1 MSAPEAGPGSLGRLW
16 AVWRMVYIEK
26 LDASAS
32 EDIFAELPKHE
43 DGPNNL
49 IVHRGRTCYVVLN
62 LYPYNTG
69 HSMVVPYRAVAEPG
83 QLTDEEALEMM
94 RLVDL
99 VIRALRRGLNA
110 QGFNLG
116 MNLGRVAGAGIP
128 NHLHF
133 HIVPRWGG
141 DTNFMPVVGETKV
154 IPQSLADTWAKVRG
168 AIAEELSL

>member
-1 MSAPEAGPGSLGRLW
+1 MSGHDPAVSRLW
-16 AVWRMVYIEK
+16 AVWRMRYIEQ
-26 LDASAS
+26 LEVRAGGDDDVFS
-32 EDIFAELPKHE
+32 ELPRHE
-43 DGPNNL
+43 DGPGNL
-49 IVHRGRTCYVVLN
+49 IVHRGKTCFIVLN

-69 HSMVVPYRAVAEPG
+69 HSMVVPFRAVPEPG

-99 VIRALRRGLNA
+99 VMRALRRAMNA

-133 HIVPRWGG
+133 HVVPRWGG

-154 IPQSLADTWAKVRG
+154 IPESLEDTYRKVRR
-168 AIAEELSL
+168 AIEEELAG

>member
-1 MSAPEAGPGSLGRLW
+1 MSTPQPLARLW
-16 AVWRMVYIEK
+16 AVWRMRYIEQ
-26 LDASAS
+26 LEARPGD
-32 EDIFAELPKHE
+32 DDVFTELPKHQ
-43 DGPNNL
+43 DGPGNL
-49 IVHRGRTCYVVLN
+49 ILYRGRSCYVVLN

-69 HSMVVPYRAVAEPG
+69 HSMVVPFRAVAEPG
-83 QLTDEEALEMM
+83 LLTDEEALEMM

-99 VIRALRRGLNA
+99 VIRALRRAMGP

-133 HIVPRWGG
+133 HIVPRWAG

-154 IPQSLADTWAKVRG
+154 IPESLEDTYRKLRSALEREV
-168 AIAEELSL
+168 AA